1 VPDANTSSGLPRSAD
16 SSSVD
21 GSAEFAAEVSG
32 AELVSIF
39 DEGYAPPEG
48 DDVLGGPDGMQL

>member
-1 VPDANTSSGLPRSAD
+1 VD

-21 GSAEFAAEVSG
+21 RSADFAAEVSG

-39 DEGYAPPEG
+39 DEGYPPPEG
-48 DDVLGGPDGMQL
+48 DDVLGGPDGMPD